1 MNKFIIHFHSGI
13 AYLVLIGLLLIILL
27 GITGILGNKDVNK
40 LDRVSLK
47 ITKGLIHL
55 QALAGI
61 ILWVVSDKIQAYLQD
76 PGAAMGNSA
85 SRRTFIEHPIMMLI
99 AVVIFT
105 IGSKKIATAKNLL
118 EKAAKAGFEWSTT
131 APLILKAE
139 EALHAGNNEQ
149 ALELVEK
156 AILEANGSLAQRK
169 YAEEHWQDHAIN

>member
-105 IGSKKIATAKNLL
+105 IGSKKIATAKNSKTAYSRMALY
-118 EKAAKAGFEWSTT
+118 GFITLAIFVAMIPWSQF
-131 APLILKAE
+131 I
-139 EALHAGNNEQ
+139 G
-149 ALELVEK
+149 
-156 AILEANGSLAQRK
+156 
-169 YAEEHWQDHAIN
+169 